1 VKYSRDEI
9 GIKKFG
15 KRLKQI
21 RLSKNMTQEE
31 LAWEA
36 GIEPMQVSRI
46 ERGII
51 NTGISQVFI
60 LSKALKVSPKE
71 LFDFDI

>member
-71 LFDFDI
+71 LFEFE